1 MFELIIYACM
11 LLFVMFIFS
20 PLMILIVYAGL
31 FIGAAAILVLLYG
44 GLGLPWYLGRLI
56 LRKLRKQS
64 HN

>member
-11 LLFVMFIFS
+11 LLFVMLIFS
-20 PLMILIVYAGL
+20 PLMILVVYVGL
-31 FIGAAAILVLLYG
+31 FIGAAAILALLYG
-44 GLGLPWYLGRLI
+44 VIGLPWYLGRLI